1 MEMTIGG
8 QGVSGGDYF
17 DVVNPA
23 TGDVYAQAPVC
34 TAAQLDRAMDA
45 ASKAQLEWRKDEDFR
60 RERLQE
66 LSAAVMDAAPELAE
80 ILANENGKTLD
91 LGGVEAMSGAAWLDY
106 YANVERP
113 REVIRDD
120 DGAHTEI
127 VRRPLGV
134 VAGITPWNVPVA
146 MAFFKLAPAL
156 RAGNTMVLKPSPFT
170 PISTLR
176 IGEIASE
183 ILPPGVFNV
192 VTGGDELG
200 AWMTEHPVPRKISF
214 TGSVATGKHVY
225 RSAAADLKRVTLEL
239 GGNDAAIVLDDAD
252 PAEIAEALFWGA
264 FWNNGQGCILIKRL
278 YVPRSIYD
286 GVVEALSEIAKR
298 IVVGD
303 PLGEETQLGALA
315 NRPQFERVSGLVEDA
330 LKSGAKA
337 TAGGRPV
344 GGPGVFYEPT
354 ILAGAVDGMRIVD
367 EEQFGPALPVI
378 PYDDVNDVIARVN
391 AGQYGLGGSIWSPDI
406 DRASALASQLDVG
419 TAWVN
424 SHAVLATNAPFGGVK
439 WSGIGVEHGPWGLN
453 DLSSIQ
459 VLHCNKGKTAPGA
472 L

>member
-34 TAAQLDRAMDA
+34 TAAQLDQAMDA

-80 ILANENGKTLD
+80 ILAHENGKTLD

-146 MAFFKLAPAL
+146 MTFFKLAPAL

-264 FWNNGQGCILIKRL
+264 FWNNGQGASSLRGCTCHVQSMTVWSRRS
-278 YVPRSIYD
+278 PR
-286 GVVEALSEIAKR
+286 
-298 IVVGD
+298 
-303 PLGEETQLGALA
+303 
-315 NRPQFERVSGLVEDA
+315 
-330 LKSGAKA
+330 
-337 TAGGRPV
+337 
-344 GGPGVFYEPT
+344 
-354 ILAGAVDGMRIVD
+354 
-367 EEQFGPALPVI
+367 
-378 PYDDVNDVIARVN
+378 
-391 AGQYGLGGSIWSPDI
+391 
-406 DRASALASQLDVG
+406 
-419 TAWVN
+419 
-424 SHAVLATNAPFGGVK
+424 
-439 WSGIGVEHGPWGLN
+439 
-453 DLSSIQ
+453 
-459 VLHCNKGKTAPGA
+459 
-472 L
+472 